1 MDSAQDA
8 TEAGTFFSTP
18 VLSPRFPTGRERK
31 VRLANNPMP
40 WAAQRARAADLDRM
54 LSDLEQRLSRLVRM
68 LPSPASPP
76 AIDRVGDSVA
86 AALSD
91 IAGKFR
97 NRARTAGAGAGR
109 AGEDALQL
117 GNDALRKF
125 AHEVTQR
132 PLVTLAIAVGVGA
145 LAAGLLAR
153 R

>member
-1 MDSAQDA
+1 MRSATQQ
-8 TEAGTFFSTP
+8 
-18 VLSPRFPTGRERK
+18 
-31 VRLANNPMP
+31 MP
-40 WAAQRARAADLDRM
+40 WAAQRARAADLDRL
-54 LSDLEQRLSRLVRM
+54 LSDLEQRLSRLTRM
-68 LPSPASPP
+68 LPSPASAP
-76 AIDRVGDSVA
+76 AIDRAGDTVA

-97 NRARTAGAGAGR
+97 NRARTAEAGASR

-117 GNDALRKF
+117 GNDALRKL
-125 AHEVTQR
+125 AHEVGQR